1 MDIKRKQIFIVV
13 SISLVAILV
22 SIVFFYLRNK
32 QGVKTNTPK
41 TDFQIFTIS
50 ENRKRELLLD
60 DTDVIFYDAV
70 AAELILKNKT
80 FEKINKLP
88 YIDAKPEQA
97 AVMLGGKELF
107 KGSLGNL
114 RILSC
119 APADCVGGGLFGPQ
133 AIFIDIVN
141 ERGGFIQFLIYN
153 KDTKRMVPFYID
165 ELANYLSGKSP

>member
-70 AAELILKNKT
+70 NQM
-80 FEKINKLP
+80 INCAFP
-88 YIDAKPEQA
+88 ARACYSNNHDIFRQ
-97 AVMLGGKELF
+97 LGKKRSVHFHENIIFSRFGDIR
-107 KGSLGNL
+107 
-114 RILSC
+114 RIKRH
-119 APADCVGGGLFGPQ
+119 AGGLNNH
-133 AIFIDIVN
+133 I
-141 ERGGFIQFLIYN
+141 LISEIN
-153 KDTKRMVPFYID
+153 WIMP
-165 ELANYLSGKSP
+165 A